1 MPARRVLLLPGWGNS
16 GPNHWQ
22 THWERAKPEFVRV
35 CQDEWTQPEASDWVC
50 RLDAA
55 LTRSTDPAVMVAH
68 SLGCALIAR
77 WALSHTGPVAAALLV
92 APVDVDAPSRP
103 LGPRGFAPLPL
114 MRLPFRSILVASDN
128 DPYLTVPRGRQFA
141 GAWGSEHVLLESRG
155 HIGDAANLGMWE
167 EGLALL
173 APLRMGID

>member
-16 GPNHWQ
+16 GPSHWQ
-22 THWERAKPEFVRV
+22 THWERAMPEFVRV
-35 CQDEWTQPEASDWVC
+35 CQDEWTQPEASDWVGC
-50 RLDAA
+50 LDAA
-55 LTRSTDPAVMVAH
+55 LRSSTDPAVLVAH
-68 SLGCALIAR
+68 SLGCALVAR
-77 WALSHTGPVAAALLV
+77 WALTHSGPVAAALLV

-103 LGPRGFAPLPL
+103 PGPRGFAPLPL
-114 MRLPFRSILVASDN
+114 MRLPFRSVLVASDN

-141 GAWGSEHVLLESRG
+141 GAWGSDYVLLGSRG

-173 APLRMGID
+173 APLRMRID

>member
-1 MPARRVLLLPGWGNS
+1 VLARRVLLLPGWGNS

-22 THWERAKPEFVRV
+22 THWERAMPGFVRV
-35 CQDEWTQPEASDWVC
+35 CQDEWIQPEASDWVE
-50 RLDAA
+50 RLDE
-55 LTRSTDPAVMVAH
+55 LLKSSSDPVVLVAH
-68 SLGCALIAR
+68 SLGCALVAR
-77 WALSHTGPVAAALLV
+77 WALTHSGPVAAALLV

-103 LGPRGFAPLPL
+103 TGPRGFAPLPL

-128 DPYLTVPRGRQFA
+128 DQYLTVPRGRLFA
-141 GAWGSEHVLLESRG
+141 GAWGSDYQLLGSRG

-173 APLRMGID
+173 APLQMRID

>member
-1 MPARRVLLLPGWGNS
+1 MPTGRVLLPPGWGNS

-22 THWERAKPEFVRV
+22 THWERAMPELVRV
-35 CQDEWTQPEASDWVC
+35 CQDEWNQPEAPDWVS
-50 RLDAA
+50 RLDAP
-55 LTRSTDPAVMVAH
+55 LRSSTDPAVLVAH
-68 SLGCALIAR
+68 SLGCVLVAR
-77 WALSHTGPVAAALLV
+77 WALTHSGPVAAALLV

-141 GAWGSEHVLLESRG
+141 GAWGSDYVVLGSRE
-155 HIGDAANLGMWE
+155 HIGDAETLDME
-167 EGLALL
+167 EIDLALL
-173 APLRMGID
+173 AWVRMSRD